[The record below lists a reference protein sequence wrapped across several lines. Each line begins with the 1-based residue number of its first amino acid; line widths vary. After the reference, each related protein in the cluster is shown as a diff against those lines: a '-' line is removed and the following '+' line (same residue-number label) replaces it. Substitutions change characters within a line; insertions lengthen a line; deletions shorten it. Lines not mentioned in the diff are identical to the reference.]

1 MSSDA
6 ELNEYSGGL
15 GGSEANVIIGKS
27 VFDVNV
33 VMASDSTV
41 FILAI

>member
-1 MSSDA
+1 MSSGT
-6 ELNEYSGGL
+6 ELSEYSGGL

-33 VMASDSTV
+33 VMASGSTV
-41 FILAI
+41 FALVI